1 MAAGSL
7 VTGAWLLHI
16 LAMVWNGIP
25 EGARVAGVR
34 SLAAAY
40 LGDDHQLDN

>member
-1 MAAGSL
+1 MHRFYLEKGF
-7 VTGAWLLHI
+7 V
-16 LAMVWNGIP
+16 P
-25 EGARVAGVR
+25 DGARVAGVR

>member
-1 MAAGSL
+1 MRLKRQLFEHRFYEEKGGPSC
-7 VTGAWLLHI
+7 VPCG
-16 LAMVWNGIP
+16 G
-25 EGARVAGVR
+25 RVAGDR